1 VLRWI
6 VQYWGLSAH
15 AIRRSVVATGC
26 LLAVLAVPVDA
37 SANAPLPGPGTAAQ
51 VAALVAASSKIQRL
65 PSNLVPSLY
74 QAGNDDVAAYYP
86 VTEPGCA
93 GASQCVFGD
102 THATATIVAFG
113 DSHALMWLTALIPT
127 AVADKLKLVLMWRP
141 SCPAAT
147 VSVWNP
153 QTNSINAACNTY
165 RTAEEKVIKKLHPV
179 LVLLASRTTA
189 INGAKGRPI
198 PAATWRNGLEATIAA
213 TRSATTRV
221 AVIGDIVAFNAILPN
236 CLAANPDHV
245 QLCSVTDPN
254 PKIPGHFADEL
265 AAAKAMKVPYLNPQ
279 PWLCTSVCSPVIGN
293 LVSYYNN
300 EHVSATY
307 AAYLAGVWATALRPL
322 LAHHT

>member
-1 VLRWI
+1 M
-6 VQYWGLSAH
+6 
-15 AIRRSVVATGC
+15 VVAIGC
-26 LLAVLAVPVDA
+26 MLAVLAVPSAA
-37 SANAPLPGPGTAAQ
+37 SANAPLPSPGSASQ
-51 VAALVAASSKIQRL
+51 VKSLVAASSKIERL

-74 QAGNDDVAAYYP
+74 LAGNDDVAAYYP
-86 VTEPGCA
+86 VTQPGCA
-93 GASQCVFGD
+93 GATQCVFGD
-102 THATATIVAFG
+102 THSTTSVVLFG

-127 AVADKLKLVLMWRP
+127 ASADKLKLILMWRP

-153 QTNSINAACNTY
+153 QTNSLDTACNSY
-165 RTAEEKVIKKLHPV
+165 RAAEEKVIKKLDPI

-189 INGAKGRPI
+189 IDGAKGRPI
-198 PAATWRNGLEATIAA
+198 PSATWREGLEATIKA
-213 TRSATTRV
+213 TRSSTTRV
-221 AVIGDIVAFNAILPN
+221 AVIGDIIAFNAILPN

-254 PKIPGHFADEL
+254 PKIPGHFADEI
-265 AAAKAMKVPYLNPQ
+265 AAAKAMKVPYFNPQ

-307 AAYLAGVWATALRPL
+307 AAYLSGVWATALRPF
-322 LAHHT
+322 LAHH